1 MITSNSE
8 ELKFWK
14 VFNKY
19 TKAILY
25 GAKFKE
31 KEGNQKLLN
40 TKSINQNKIPPIKN
54 VN

>member
-14 VFNKY
+14 VLNKY
-19 TKAILY
+19 TKKILY

-31 KEGNQKLLN
+31 KEESNKL
-40 TKSINQNKIPPIKN
+40 I
-54 VN
+54 